1 MWITITKKV
10 TKFSLLYN
18 FLICFIFLVHGVMGG
33 QQQGVSTVDMER
45 TLKSLNGYHEVEVSC
60 HL

>member
-1 MWITITKKV
+1 M
-10 TKFSLLYN
+10 YH
-18 FLICFIFLVHGVMGG
+18 FLLVHGVMGG

-45 TLKSLNGYHEVEVSC
+45 TLKSLNGYHEVEVRC